1 VFGLPPLLVFVPV
14 LVAIVALHVFGVDLF
29 D

>member
-1 VFGLPPLLVFVPV
+1 VFGLPVLLVLGPL